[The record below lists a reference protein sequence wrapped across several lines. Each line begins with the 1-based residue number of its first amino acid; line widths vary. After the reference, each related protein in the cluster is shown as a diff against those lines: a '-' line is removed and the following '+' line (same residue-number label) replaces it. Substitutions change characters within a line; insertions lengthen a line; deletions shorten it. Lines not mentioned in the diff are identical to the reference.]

1 MEWRDYVPGGHRSIV
16 RALKD
21 MPNGERVMAASY
33 RQMQRELVRLVIQA
47 DTPDRNERRRKLKA
61 ALDLAQFLRDLEEEW
76 NDELRTWR

>member
-21 MPNGERVMAASY
+21 MTNGERVMAASY

-61 ALDLAQFLRDLEEEW
+61 ALNLAQFLRDLEEEW

>member
-16 RALKD
+16 QALKD
-21 MPNGERVMAASY
+21 TPNGERVMAASF

-47 DTPDRNERRRKLKA
+47 ETPDRNERRRKLKA
-61 ALDLAQFLRDLEEEW
+61 ALNLAQFLRDLEEEW